1 MWSVEFEKKV
11 YGTTSRTIEILTEL
25 GEIDTTFIENIK
37 KEINILEKL
46 GYECYFDINKDKI
59 QLLKENKY
67 YVIRKKND
75 IKEQVFEGTLYDALY
90 MQQLNGVS
98 EEDTNIVTIEDV
110 EEFEDLL
117 RKLFYFGDELDGYG
131 YELVSEEEYDDA
143 I

>member
-37 KEINILEKL
+37 EEINILEKL
-46 GYECYFDINKDKI
+46 GYECYFDINKNKI

-98 EEDTNIVTIEDV
+98 ETDTEILITIENIVDF
-110 EEFEDLL
+110 EE
-117 RKLFYFGDELDGYG
+117 LFNKNYFGDGLDGYI
-131 YELVSEEEYDDA
+131 YFLVSKEEYCE
-143 I
+143 